1 VVAKDLELAMELAD
15 TARAMAMDRFRA
27 DDLAVESKPDGSPVS
42 DADQAIERALR
53 ERLAAERPAHAI
65 TGEEFGS
72 SGESDWRWYL
82 DPIDGT
88 QSYVEGGEDWKVLIA
103 LVYTDRP
110 VVAVVDDPAKSTRW
124 WAVLGE
130 GAFHDGQRMFAS
142 AIGTLAEATVSD
154 NWRHDLASGVTDHP
168 LARVAERCRQVRPY
182 RGDTFLA
189 LAASELDVAV
199 GLDGFA
205 WDYAPFLLIVEEAG
219 GRFTDFSGRSR
230 FDAREALVSNG
241 ALHGE
246 ALSVV
251 GGAAR

>member
-1 VVAKDLELAMELAD
+1 VAKDLELAMELAD
-15 TARAMAMDRFRA
+15 IARGMAIDRFRA
-27 DDLAVESKPDGSPVS
+27 SDLEVEHKPDGSPVS
-42 DADQAIERALR
+42 DADRAIERVLR
-53 ERLAAERPAHAI
+53 EKIAAERPSHAI

-110 VVAVVDDPAKSTRW
+110 VVAVVDGPADSSRW

-130 GAFHDGQRMFAS
+130 GAFHDGRRMFAS
-142 AIGTLAEATVSD
+142 AVGTLAEATVSD
-154 NWRHDLASGVTDHP
+154 NWHHVLASGDTDHP
-168 LARVAERCRQVRPY
+168 LARLASRCGHVRPY

-189 LAASELDVAV
+189 LAAGELDVAV

-205 WDYAPFLLIVEEAG
+205 WDYAPYLLIVEEAG
-219 GRFTDFSGRSR
+219 GRFTDYSGRSR
-230 FDAREALVSNG
+230 FDARQALASNG
-241 ALHGE
+241 ALHTE
-246 ALSVV
+246 ALQVV
-251 GGAAR
+251 GGAGR